1 MEMEEQNVASVVVRL
16 ILIGIIKKTQM
27 SKEVRGIEEA
37 LEVLAKMKV
46 AWATVNKIQNSMWET
61 GVAFFGSN
69 HCRVA
74 YYDEAQKMFS
84 IN

>member
-1 MEMEEQNVASVVVRL
+1 
-16 ILIGIIKKTQM
+16 M
-27 SKEVRGIEEA
+27 SKEVKGIEAA
-37 LEVLAKMKV
+37 LEVLARMNV
-46 AWATVNKIQNSMWET
+46 AWVTVNKIQNSMWDT

-74 YYDEAQKMFS
+74 YYDEMQNVLS

>member
-1 MEMEEQNVASVVVRL
+1 
-16 ILIGIIKKTQM
+16 M
-27 SKEVRGIEEA
+27 SKGVRGIEDA
-37 LEVLAKMKV
+37 LEILGEMKI
-46 AWATVNKIQNSMWET
+46 AWVTVNRIQNSMWDT

-74 YYDEAQKMFS
+74 YYDETQNLLM

>member
-1 MEMEEQNVASVVVRL
+1 
-16 ILIGIIKKTQM
+16 M
-27 SKEVRGIEEA
+27 SKEVTGIEEA
-37 LEVLAKMKV
+37 LEVLKRQNV
-46 AWATVNKIQNSMWET
+46 AWRTVNRIQNSMWDT

-74 YYDEAQKMFS
+74 YYDEMQNVLS